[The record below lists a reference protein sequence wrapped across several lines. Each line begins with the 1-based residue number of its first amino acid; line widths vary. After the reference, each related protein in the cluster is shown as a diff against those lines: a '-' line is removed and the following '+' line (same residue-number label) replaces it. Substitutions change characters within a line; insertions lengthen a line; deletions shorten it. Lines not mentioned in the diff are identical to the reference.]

1 VALAATGLA
10 AFAAARPWTRV
21 AALLPVVLGAAIA
34 VPAMPPTLSVAW
46 IEDHRALEVVC
57 TDGERTLC
65 IPRLHAHALDHVRG
79 PAAQALSIL
88 AAKLPPAP
96 TRVLVRSVD
105 RTGPAEPLPPD
116 TLVVTL
122 SSVQDVTEYP
132 PDDLL
137 WIMLDG
143 AGVPP
148 CGNFK
153 GLEERPD
160 DRYWAARLVA
170 AAWLLDRD
178 LAPVDRTDR
187 RQALASDALADL
199 RGLPAD
205 EQLAQV
211 TALRDAE
218 RTCAEGDRLEMLTG
232 VSASR

>member
-1 VALAATGLA
+1 M
-10 AFAAARPWTRV
+10 
-21 AALLPVVLGAAIA
+21 LGAAIA
-34 VPAMPPTLSVAW
+34 VPAMPSTLSVAW

-57 TDGERTLC
+57 TDDEPPLC
-65 IPRLHAHALDHVRG
+65 IPRLHAHALDHLRG
-79 PAAQALSIL
+79 PAEQAVSLL
-88 AAKLPPAP
+88 AAKVPPAP
-96 TRVLVRSVD
+96 KRVLFRTGD

-122 SSVQDVTEYP
+122 SSFQDVTEYP

-148 CGNFK
+148 CGNLK
-153 GLEERPD
+153 GSEERKD

-187 RQALASDALADL
+187 AQALASDALADL

-211 TALRDAE
+211 TALRAAE

-232 VSASR
+232 ASASR